1 LNQQNSD
8 IDLQLTRR
16 ALELAACGIGQVSPS
31 PLVGCVIV
39 TQNGETVGEGCY
51 IYDKLTHAE
60 VIALNEAG
68 EKSKSATAYVSLEP
82 HAHHGRT
89 PPCTEALI
97 NAGIKRVVC
106 PIEDPN
112 PLVAGKGFEFL
123 RQSGIEVVTGILQV
137 EAEQQ
142 NEKYIQWHKA
152 KRPFVHLKMAISL
165 DGRIATRTGDARWIT
180 GEESRKKSHEL
191 RAEYD
196 AILIGGNTAT
206 VDNPNLTDRSGKQRR
221 RKLVRVVLDNSLRIS
236 PNSQLVLTARET
248 PTIVFTDNETD
259 EKIKLLKDEGV
270 EVVRIAEGGRNL
282 FGVLQELGKRDLQSV
297 LVEGG
302 AEIAGAFYDAKLID
316 KVSFFIAPIVIGG
329 RDAPTAIGGQGATV
343 LANAMRLQELEIKQH
358 GTDIEVTGYPFLTV
372 NGEQ

>member
-1 LNQQNSD
+1 
-8 IDLQLTRR
+8 R
-16 ALELAACGIGQVSPS
+16 G
-31 PLVGCVIV
+31 
-39 TQNGETVGEGCY
+39 
-51 IYDKLTHAE
+51 
-60 VIALNEAG
+60 
-68 EKSKSATAYVSLEP
+68 ATAYVSLEP
-82 HAHHGRT
+82 HAHTGRT
-89 PPCTEALI
+89 KPCTEALL
-97 NAGIKRVVC
+97 NAGIRRVVC

-112 PLVAGKGFEFL
+112 PLVSGKGFEFL
-123 RQSGIEVVTGILQV
+123 RQSGIEVVTGILQA
-137 EAEQQ
+137 EAERQ
-142 NEKYIQWHKA
+142 NEKYIHWHKA

-191 RAEYD
+191 RAEND
-196 AILIGGNTAT
+196 AILIGANTAT
-206 VDNPNLTDRSGKQRR
+206 VDNPNLTDRSGKKRR

-282 FGVLQELGKRDLQSV
+282 FGVLQELGRRDLQSV

-302 AEIAGAFYDAKLID
+302 TEIAGAFCDAKLID

-329 RDAPTAIGGQGATV
+329 RDAPTAIGGQGAQV
-343 LANAMRLQELEIKQH
+343 LVSAMRLRDVEIVKHGEDLEIC
-358 GTDIEVTGYPFLTV
+358 GYPKW
-372 NGEQ
+372 NE